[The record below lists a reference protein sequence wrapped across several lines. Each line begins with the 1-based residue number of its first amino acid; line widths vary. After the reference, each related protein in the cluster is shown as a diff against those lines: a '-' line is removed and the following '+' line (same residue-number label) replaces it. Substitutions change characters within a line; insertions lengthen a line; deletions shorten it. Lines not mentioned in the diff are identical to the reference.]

1 MTLQKL
7 FDTLKT
13 SHTHTHEHTH
23 TFNMRRLCMLPPH
36 TSTHTHTYASTHSD
50 TIVTYLPSLVLKV
63 TLNGFKGFGL
73 GAPSLPT
80 SALHVHPRALNEGLG
95 GMRGPRCSRFLLQ
108 HPQHFCSAFD
118 FLFVASAA
126 RSTPVQSTQ
135 SSLVVLCP
143 EQVAFYAVVGIPR
156 SWGAGVV
163 AFVSKFACDVTNF

>member
-13 SHTHTHEHTH
+13 SHTHTRTH
-23 TFNMRRLCMLPPH
+23 AHIQHAAIMHAPTTH
-36 TSTHTHTYASTHSD
+36 QHTHTYASTHSD

-80 SALHVHPRALNEGLG
+80 SALHVHPRTLNEGLG

-135 SSLVVLCP
+135 SSLVVLYP
-143 EQVAFYAVVGIPR
+143 EQVAFYAVVGIAR

-163 AFVSKFACDVTNF
+163 TFVSKFACDVTNF